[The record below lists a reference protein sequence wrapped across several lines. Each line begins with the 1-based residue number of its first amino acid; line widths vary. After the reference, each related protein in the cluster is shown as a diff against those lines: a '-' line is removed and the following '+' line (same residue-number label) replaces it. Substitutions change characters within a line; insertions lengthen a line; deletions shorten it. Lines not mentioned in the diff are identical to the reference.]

1 MYLLLNPNMLVVLS
15 KDILTNW
22 AVKLAPTKSLSSQL
36 SVLANTDGT
45 VAVNGSFLYMVRTD
59 HGKS

>member
-1 MYLLLNPNMLVVLS
+1 MLVVLS